1 MRAAWAAEVAA
12 EFARRLRL
20 GPAAAAAAGQAARRG
35 LPRKKGAPEV
45 HVVGSL
51 RRGEARAGDVDLLAV
66 VPSLGGAAAEWLAP
80 RRRGDAILAVR
91 RRAGGARRRAFTLQ
105 VRRPG
110 GPPPGKGGKG
120 VRRVRLDLFLA
131 LPGERPFALFHFT
144 GPRSYNVRTR
154 AQAARRGLRLNQY
167 GLFRPSGRRAGG
179 ALRTEAA
186 LARFL
191 GLRARPP
198 GDRR

>member
-1 MRAAWAAEVAA
+1 MKAAWAAKVAA

-20 GPAAAAAAGQAARRG
+20 GPAGRRG
-35 LPRKKGAPEV
+35 RRGGAAPEV

-80 RRRGDAILAVR
+80 RRRGDAILAAR

-110 GPPPGKGGKG
+110 GGGRGKGA
-120 VRRVRLDLFLA
+120 RRVRLDLFLA
-131 LPGERPFALFHFT
+131 LRGERPFALFHFT
-144 GPRSYNVRTR
+144 GPRSYNIRTR
-154 AQAARRGLRLNQY
+154 AQAARRGFRLNQY

-198 GDRR
+198 GARR